1 MCHASLKFR
10 EDEMKSTI
18 FFGSFAAMI
27 FMVFGTAVPGAASAQ
42 GYPSKTIRYVVPF
55 PPGGITD
62 MMARTIGQKTSDAW
76 KQAVVVDNR
85 AGGNALIGADL
96 VAKSSP
102 DGYTWLAMTITH
114 TVNATL
120 FPQAPF
126 SFTKDLKAV
135 SVLGSLPMV
144 VVVPQSLPVK
154 SLADLTALGH
164 KRSLNGGSSGNGTPQ
179 HLALELYRQL
189 AGINAQHIPFKGGA
203 PSMIS
208 LIGGELD
215 FVITGLPECLPHI
228 KSGKLRALAI
238 ASHARHPFIP
248 EVQTTAELGLPSLT
262 ITSWTGLMV
271 PSGTPKDIVARINAE
286 VASVLKQPDTAERVR
301 AQGFD
306 IVANSAE
313 AAQSFMAAEVERW
326 GKLVRE
332 ANIKAD

>member
-1 MCHASLKFR
+1 MRRAV
-10 EDEMKSTI
+10 
-18 FFGSFAAMI
+18 FFSCYPAMI
-27 FMVFGTAVPGAASAQ
+27 FMAFVTAVPGAAYAQ

-62 MMARTIGQKTSDAW
+62 MMARTIGQKTSEAW
-76 KQAVVVDNR
+76 KQSVVVDNR
-85 AGGNALIGADL
+85 PGGNALIGADL

-120 FPQAPF
+120 FSQAPY

-144 VVVPQSLPVK
+144 VVVPQGLPVK
-154 SLADLTALGH
+154 SLAELTALGQ
-164 KRSLNGGSSGNGTPQ
+164 KRSLNGGASGNGTPQ

-189 AGINAQHIPFKGGA
+189 ARVNSQHIPFKGGA
-203 PSMIS
+203 PSMVS

-215 FVITGLPECLPHI
+215 FVITGLPECFPHI
-228 KSGKLRALAI
+228 KSGRLRALAI
-238 ASHARHPFIP
+238 ASRARHSFIA
-248 EVQTTAELGLPSLT
+248 EVPTTAELGLPSLT

-271 PSGTPKDIVARINAE
+271 PSATPQDIVARINAE
-286 VASVLKQPDTAERVR
+286 VVSVLKQPDTAERVR
-301 AQGFD
+301 EQGFD
-306 IVANSAE
+306 IVANSAP
-313 AAQSFMAAEVERW
+313 AAQSFMAGEVERW

>member
-1 MCHASLKFR
+1 
-10 EDEMKSTI
+10 
-18 FFGSFAAMI
+18 
-27 FMVFGTAVPGAASAQ
+27 
-42 GYPSKTIRYVVPF
+42 
-55 PPGGITD
+55 
-62 MMARTIGQKTSDAW
+62 
-76 KQAVVVDNR
+76 VVDNR
-85 AGGNALIGADL
+85 PGGNALIGADV

-144 VVVPQSLPVK
+144 VVVPQGLPVK

-179 HLALELYRQL
+179 HLAFELYRQL
-189 AGINAQHIPFKGGA
+189 AGINAQHVPFKGGA

-238 ASHARHPFIP
+238 ASQARHPFIP
-248 EVQTTAELGLPSLT
+248 EIQTTSELGLPNLS

-271 PSGTPKDIVARINAE
+271 PSGTPKDTVARINAE
-286 VASVLKQPDTAERVR
+286 VTNVLKQPDTAERVR

-306 IVANSAE
+306 IVANSPE
-313 AAQSFMAAEVERW
+313 AAQGFMAAEVGRW

-332 ANIKAD
+332 ANIKPD

>member
-1 MCHASLKFR
+1 
-10 EDEMKSTI
+10 MKSTI

-238 ASHARHPFIP
+238 ASSARHPFIP

-271 PSGTPKDIVARINAE
+271 PSGTPKDIVTRINAE

>member
-1 MCHASLKFR
+1 MQIHRVLACVA
-10 EDEMKSTI
+10 MV
-18 FFGSFAAMI
+18 FAAI
-27 FMVFGTAVPGAASAQ
+27 ASQGAAAQ
-42 GYPSKTIRYVVPF
+42 GSYPSKTIRYVVPF

-62 MMARTIGQKTSDAW
+62 MMARTIGQKISDSW

-85 AGGNALIGADL
+85 PGGNALIGADM

-144 VVVPQSLPVK
+144 VVVPRALPVK
-154 SLADLTALGH
+154 SLAELTTLGRT
-164 KRSLNGGSSGNGTPQ
+164 RSLNAGSSGNGTPQ

-215 FVITGLPECLPHI
+215 FVITGLPE
-228 KSGKLRALAI
+228 
-238 ASHARHPFIP
+238 
-248 EVQTTAELGLPSLT
+248 
-262 ITSWTGLMV
+262 
-271 PSGTPKDIVARINAE
+271 
-286 VASVLKQPDTAERVR
+286 SVIWSR
-301 AQGFD
+301 
-306 IVANSAE
+306 
-313 AAQSFMAAEVERW
+313 
-326 GKLVRE
+326 
-332 ANIKAD
+332 

>member
-1 MCHASLKFR
+1 
-10 EDEMKSTI
+10 MKRTI
-18 FFGSFAAMI
+18 
-27 FMVFGTAVPGAASAQ
+27 VFGCFAWISLAVSITAMPGAAYAQ
-42 GYPSKTIRYVVPF
+42 VYPSKTIRYVVPF

-62 MMARTIGQKTSDAW
+62 MMARTIGQKASESW
-76 KQAVVVDNR
+76 KQPIVVDNR
-85 AGGNALIGADL
+85 PGGNALIGADL

-120 FPQAPF
+120 FPQAPY

-144 VVVPQSLPVK
+144 VVVPQALPVK
-154 SLADLTALGH
+154 SLGELTALGH
-164 KRSLNGGSSGNGTPQ
+164 KRPLNGGSSGNGTPQ

-189 AGINAQHIPFKGGA
+189 AGVNAQHVPFKGGA

-208 LIGGELD
+208 LIGGHLD
-215 FVITGLPECLPHI
+215 FIITGLPECIPHI

-238 ASHARHPFIP
+238 ASSARHPFIP
-248 EVQTTAELGLPSLT
+248 DVPTTAEVGLPSLN

-286 VASVLKQPDTAERVR
+286 VAGILKQADTASRVR
-301 AQGFD
+301 EQGFD
-306 IVANSAE
+306 IVANSPE
-313 AAQSFMAAEVERW
+313 SAQRFMAAEVERW

>member
-1 MCHASLKFR
+1 MRRAVC
-10 EDEMKSTI
+10 
-18 FFGSFAAMI
+18 FGSIASMML
-27 FMVFGTAVPGAASAQ
+27 MVFVATAPGAAYAQ
-42 GYPSKTIRYVVPF
+42 SYPSKAIRYVVPF

-62 MMARTIGQKTSDAW
+62 MMARTIGQKAADSW

-85 AGGNALIGADL
+85 PGGNALIGADL

-120 FPQAPF
+120 FPQAPY

-135 SVLGSLPMV
+135 AVLGSLPMV

-154 SLADLTALGH
+154 SLADLTALGN
-164 KRSLNGGSSGNGTPQ
+164 KRSLNAGSSGNGTPQ

-189 AGINAQHIPFKGGA
+189 AGIKSQHIPFKGGA

-228 KSGKLRALAI
+228 KSGRLRALAI
-238 ASHARHPFIP
+238 ASGARHPFIAEIP
-248 EVQTTAELGLPSLT
+248 TTAERGLPSLT

-271 PSGTPKDIVARINAE
+271 PSATPQDIVTRINAE
-286 VASVLKQPDTAERVR
+286 VVRVLKQPDTAERVR
-301 AQGFD
+301 EQGFD
-306 IVANSAE
+306 IVANSAD

>member
-1 MCHASLKFR
+1 MKGAIFR
-10 EDEMKSTI
+10 GSIASTI
-18 FFGSFAAMI
+18 FTVIVAA
-27 FMVFGTAVPGAASAQ
+27 APGAAHAQ
-42 GYPSKTIRYVVPF
+42 AYPAKTIRYVVPF

-62 MMARTIGQKTSDAW
+62 MMARTIGQKVAEVW
-76 KQAVVVDNR
+76 KQSVVVDNR

-135 SVLGSLPMV
+135 SVLGTLPML

-154 SLADLTALGH
+154 SLADLTALGR

-179 HLALELYRQL
+179 HLAFELYRQL
-189 AGINAQHIPFKGGA
+189 AAINAQHIPFKGGA

-215 FVITGLPECLPHI
+215 FIITGMPEANPHI

-238 ASHARHPFIP
+238 ASSARHPFTPDIP
-248 EVQTTAELGLPSLT
+248 TTAELGMPTLN

-271 PSGTPKDIVARINAE
+271 PSGTPKDIVARISAEAANA
-286 VASVLKQPDTAERVR
+286 LKQPDTADRVR

-306 IVANSAE
+306 IVANSPE
-313 AAQSFMAAEVERW
+313 AAQSFMAAEVARW

>member
-1 MCHASLKFR
+1 MRRAVWYVTVATLV
-10 EDEMKSTI
+10 TT
-18 FFGSFAAMI
+18 FAA
-27 FMVFGTAVPGAASAQ
+27 VPIAHAQ
-42 GYPSKTIRYVVPF
+42 NFPAKTIRYVVPF

-62 MMARTIGQKTSDAW
+62 MMARTIGQKAFDAS
-76 KQAVVVDNR
+76 KQAIVVDNR
-85 AGGNALIGADL
+85 PGANALLGADL

-135 SVLGSLPMV
+135 AVLGTLPMV

-154 SLADLTALGH
+154 SLADLAALGRT
-164 KRSLNGGSSGNGTPQ
+164 RSLNGGSSGNGTPQ

-189 AGINAQHIPFKGGA
+189 AGIKAEHIPFKGGS

-208 LIGGELD
+208 LIGGHLD
-215 FVITGLPECLPHI
+215 LLITGLPECLPHI
-228 KSGKLRALAI
+228 KSGKLRALAV
-238 ASHARHPFIP
+238 ASAARSSFLPDIP
-248 EVQTTAELGLPSLT
+248 TTAELGMPSLA

-271 PSGTPKDIVARINAE
+271 PSATPKPIIARINAE
-286 VASVLKQPDTAERVR
+286 VARVLKQPDIAERVR
-301 AQGFD
+301 DQGFD
-306 IVANSAE
+306 IAAGPPEE
-313 AAQSFMAAEVERW
+313 AQRFMASEVERW

-332 ANIKAD
+332 ANIKVD

>member
-1 MCHASLKFR
+1 
-10 EDEMKSTI
+10 MKSTI
-18 FFGSFAAMI
+18 FFGFFASMI
-27 FMVFGTAVPGAASAQ
+27 FTVFVTAVPDVAYAQ
-42 GYPSKTIRYVVPF
+42 GYPSKAIHYVVPF

-85 AGGNALIGADL
+85 PGGNALIGADL

-144 VVVPQSLPVK
+144 VVVPQGLPVK

-271 PSGTPKDIVARINAE
+271 PSGTPKDIVTRINAE

>member
-1 MCHASLKFR
+1 
-10 EDEMKSTI
+10 MKSTI

-144 VVVPQSLPVK
+144 VVVPQSLPLK

-238 ASHARHPFIP
+238 ASSARHPFIP

-286 VASVLKQPDTAERVR
+286 VASVLNQPDTAERVR

-332 ANIKAD
+332 SNIKAD

>member
-1 MCHASLKFR
+1 
-10 EDEMKSTI
+10 MKRAV
-18 FFGSFAAMI
+18 FFGSFAPMI
-27 FMVFGTAVPGAASAQ
+27 FMVFVTAVPGAAVAQ
-42 GYPSKTIRYVVPF
+42 GYPTKTIRYVVPF

-62 MMARTIGQKTSDAW
+62 MMARTIGQKISDSW
-76 KQAVVVDNR
+76 KQSVVVDNR

-120 FPQAPF
+120 FPQAPY

-144 VVVPQSLPVK
+144 VVVPQGLPVK
-154 SLADLTALGH
+154 SLAELTALGH

-179 HLALELYRQL
+179 HLAFELYRQL

-215 FVITGLPECLPHI
+215 FVITGLPECITHI

-238 ASHARHPFIP
+238 ASSARIP
-248 EVQTTAELGLPSLT
+248 VLPGVQTTAELGLPSLN

-286 VASVLKQPDTAERVR
+286 AASVLKQPDTAERVR

-306 IVANSAE
+306 IVANSPE